1 MVVYDSYH
9 SPIGMIHVLM
19 DEQGIVRVA
28 LTVEQW
34 QNCQEK
40 YSDMQQ
46 DRVRCQQ
53 AITELA
59 DYFAGNRQN
68 FSSPLSFTGTA
79 FHHKVWQA
87 LSAIPFGET
96 RTYSEI
102 AAAVGSPKACRA
114 VGQANRSNP
123 LPIFIP
129 CHRVI
134 GKNGH
139 MTGYMG
145 DKVGLKEFLL
155 RLEKAL

>member
-1 MVVYDSYH
+1 MVYDSYN
-9 SPIGMIHVLM
+9 SPIGSIYVVM

-28 LTVEQW
+28 LTEEQW
-34 QNCQEK
+34 QKCQEQ
-40 YSDMQQ
+40 YSGMQRDQ
-46 DRVRCQQ
+46 IRCQQ
-53 AITELA
+53 AIGELA
-59 DYFAGNRQN
+59 AYFAGNKQL
-68 FSSPLSFTGTA
+68 FSTPLSLTGTT
-79 FHHKVWQA
+79 FHQKVWTA
-87 LSAIPFGET
+87 LLTIPFGET

-102 AAAVGSPKACRA
+102 AAAVGNPQACRA

-134 GKNGH
+134 GKNGT

-155 RLEKAL
+155 KLEQAL